1 MWVNHITSKRGCAMG
16 EVWIV
21 MQIEVVEGKLRMTIK
36 EICDILRAEL
46 YNKGFEYGFIL
57 NGQKY
62 TPDMK
67 GGFDTDYYHL
77 AKTISLVQEPSVTLK
92 EKVGTCVDTVIV
104 MKSILDKLNIT
115 SKIWLLYNKK
125 KNKVHTILTF
135 EAESKIVYLELTPQS
150 SKSWYGQ
157 EIVYSS
163 EQELLQEYEN
173 NGYDISDITTLLI
186 VGQRPYVLLNKLN

>member
-1 MWVNHITSKRGCAMG
+1 
-16 EVWIV
+16 
-21 MQIEVVEGKLRMTIK
+21 MTIK

-46 YNKGFEYGFIL
+46 YNNGFEYGFIV

-62 TPDMK
+62 KPNMK
-67 GGFDTDYYHL
+67 DGFDDEFYHL

-92 EKVGTCVDTVIV
+92 EKIGTCVDTVLV

-125 KNKVHTILTF
+125 KNKAHTILTF
-135 EAESKIVYLELTPQS
+135 EAENKIVYLELTPQS

-157 EIVYSS
+157 EILYSS
-163 EQELLQEYEN
+163 EQELLQEYED
-173 NGYDISDITTLLI
+173 NGYNISDVTNLIT
-186 VGQRPYVLLNKLN
+186 VGQRPYFLLNKIK

>member
-1 MWVNHITSKRGCAMG
+1 
-16 EVWIV
+16 
-21 MQIEVVEGKLRMTIK
+21 MTIK

-46 YNKGFEYGFIL
+46 YNKDFEYGFIL

-62 TPDMK
+62 KPNMK
-67 GGFDTDYYHL
+67 DGFDNDYYHL

-92 EKVGTCVDTVIV
+92 EKIGTCVDAVIV

-135 EAESKIVYLELTPQS
+135 EAENKIVYLELTPQS
-150 SKSWYGQ
+150 YKSWYGQ
-157 EIVYSS
+157 EIEYSS
-163 EQELLQEYEN
+163 EQDLLHEYEN
-173 NGYDISDITTLLI
+173 NGYDISDITTQLT
-186 VGQRPYVLLNKLN
+186 VGQRPYALLNKLN

>member
-1 MWVNHITSKRGCAMG
+1 MN
-16 EVWIV
+16 
-21 MQIEVVEGKLRMTIK
+21 QRMSIK

-46 YNKGFEYGFIL
+46 YNNGFEYGFIV

-62 TPDMK
+62 KPNTKD
-67 GGFDTDYYHL
+67 GFDDEYYHL

-92 EKVGTCVDTVIV
+92 EKIGTCVDTVLAT
-104 MKSILDKLNIT
+104 KSILDKLNIP

-135 EAESKIVYLELTPQS
+135 EAENKIVYLELTPQS

-157 EIVYSS
+157 EILYLS
-163 EQELLQEYEN
+163 EQEFLQEYEN
-173 NGYDISDITTLLI
+173 NGYDISDVTNLII
-186 VGQRPYVLLNKLN
+186 VGQRPYFLLNKLK